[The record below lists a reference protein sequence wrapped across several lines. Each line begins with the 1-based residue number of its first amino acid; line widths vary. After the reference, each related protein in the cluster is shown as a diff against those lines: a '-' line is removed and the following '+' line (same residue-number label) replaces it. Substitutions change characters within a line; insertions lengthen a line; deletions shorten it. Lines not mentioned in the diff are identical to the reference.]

1 MKQNAERLGREN
13 NQKITAEVQGNDP
26 NFKQNLAEKGNFIIS
41 KISQSHPLFSK
52 CRLRAAGFQKLTTTA
67 LSQEKQIQKRKI
79 FPKSSVSSIIFL
91 RKLDLTTFR
100 SAPRSHEHLKDA
112 ED

>member
-1 MKQNAERLGREN
+1 MKQNAERLGRQN

-26 NFKQNLAEKGNFIIS
+26 NFKQKLAEKGNFVIS
-41 KISQSHPLFSK
+41 KIRRSHPLFSK
-52 CRLRAAGFQKLTTTA
+52 SRLRAARFQKLTTRA

-91 RKLDLTTFR
+91 RKLDSTTFR

-112 ED
+112 EG